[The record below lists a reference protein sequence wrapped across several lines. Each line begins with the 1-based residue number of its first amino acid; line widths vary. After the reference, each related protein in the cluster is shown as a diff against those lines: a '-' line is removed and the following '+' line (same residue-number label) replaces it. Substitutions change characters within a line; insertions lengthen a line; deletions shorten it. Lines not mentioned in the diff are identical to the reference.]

1 MPTSRLSMRYLKSLS
16 PLSFERKVAGIQ
28 NKLADKLNI
37 PRRSKELKD
46 KRITCDENN
55 SSFMVEDGTMSE
67 NKAVQTTDED
77 RMPQTGTSEEK
88 PENSLEQPS
97 RPLPKSPTKTKL
109 LSALK
114 NRSSTQQKNKMLS
127 IPKTT
132 KTYPIV
138 SIESQDATTV
148 VASNLTKD
156 MRKSEKDP
164 NCQEKRLSSMAESEA
179 VEYYDGDIC
188 PIANSKNKKN
198 IDAYATMNKND
209 KNNTR
214 KTNLD
219 TDSFDKVFES
229 IENTRSSLCEI

>member
-1 MPTSRLSMRYLKSLS
+1 MRYLKSLS

-37 PRRSKELKD
+37 PRRRKELKD
-46 KRITCDENN
+46 KRLTCDENN

-88 PENSLEQPS
+88 SENYLEQPS
-97 RPLPKSPTKTKL
+97 KPLPKSPPKTKN

-114 NRSSTQQKNKMLS
+114 NRSSTQQKNKLLS

-138 SIESQDATTV
+138 AIESQDATTV

-156 MRKSEKDP
+156 MKKSGKDP
-164 NCQEKRLSSMAESEA
+164 NCHEKRLSSMTESEA

-188 PIANSKNKKN
+188 HDAYTTMSKDDKNSTRKN
-198 IDAYATMNKND
+198 I
-209 KNNTR
+209 
-214 KTNLD
+214 LD

-229 IENTRSSLCEI
+229 LENNHSSLCEI